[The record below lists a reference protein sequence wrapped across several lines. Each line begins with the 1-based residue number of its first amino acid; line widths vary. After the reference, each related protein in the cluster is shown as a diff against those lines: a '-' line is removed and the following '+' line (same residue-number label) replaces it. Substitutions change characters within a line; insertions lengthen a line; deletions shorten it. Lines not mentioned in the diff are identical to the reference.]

1 MPRADWDLTPLIYK
15 YTKKMHALAFK
26 ITHFYTTDRF
36 VVNII
41 YIYIYIL
48 ICEPLTDLVDNS
60 ACI

>member
-15 YTKKMHALAFK
+15 YTKK

-36 VVNII
+36 VVNI
-41 YIYIYIL
+41 IYIYIL